1 MPDLRVRLPGSYPFL
16 LAAIIQRIDWHL
28 KYDNVE
34 EKLSIRDK
42 EITNPETLKYISE
55 TVKNFLETN
64 IYSRDTVEQYFDI
77 KIVNFK
83 YRPAR
88 KVSLI
93 PTLIP

>member
-1 MPDLRVRLPGSYPFL
+1 MPDLRVRLSGSYPLL

-34 EKLSIRDK
+34 EKILIRDK

-55 TVKNFLETN
+55 TVQTFLETN
-64 IYSRDTVEQYFDI
+64 VYSRDTVEQYFQI
-77 KIVNFK
+77 KIVKFK

-88 KVSLI
+88 KVS
-93 PTLIP
+93 